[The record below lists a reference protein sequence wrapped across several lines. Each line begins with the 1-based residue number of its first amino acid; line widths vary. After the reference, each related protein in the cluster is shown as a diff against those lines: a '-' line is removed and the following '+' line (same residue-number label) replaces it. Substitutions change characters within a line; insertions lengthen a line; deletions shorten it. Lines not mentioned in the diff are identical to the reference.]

1 MPELVVSPDDEG
13 ERLDSYLASH
23 TEISRSA
30 LQRLVAE
37 GCVTVNG
44 SAVRPSHKV
53 KAEEVIRYSVPPP
66 KPTAIAGEELP
77 LDIVYEDDDLI
88 VINKPR
94 GMVVHPAPGAAS
106 GTLVNALIA
115 HCKLAAVGGVERP
128 GIVHRLDKDTSGLM
142 VVAKNDAAHHSLQKQ
157 IQARTAE
164 RKYLA
169 LVWGNPRFEQAV
181 VDAPIGR
188 HPVDRKKMAVIESPA
203 YRSRVA
209 VTDLRVLE
217 RFGPMTLMEAGLRT
231 GRTHQVRVHAAYAGH
246 PVVGDPVYSGSRR
259 VSRDGIPRLAGQSG
273 RKEFVTAVNRL
284 IDELHGQ
291 ALHAFSLSF
300 EHPRTG
306 KHLAFTAPMPEDME
320 SLVTFLRERC
330 GQ

>member
-1 MPELVVSPDDEG
+1 MPELVVSADEDG
-13 ERLDSYLASH
+13 ERLDSCLASR
-23 TEISRSA
+23 TQMSRSA
-30 LQRLVAE
+30 LQRLIE
-37 GCVTVNG
+37 DGCVTVNG
-44 SAVRPSHKV
+44 TSVRPSHKV
-53 KAEEVIRYSVPPP
+53 KAGETIWYSVPSP
-66 KPTAIAGEELP
+66 KPTTIAAEELP
-77 LDIVYEDDDLI
+77 LDIIYEDDDLI

-164 RKYLA
+164 RKYLV

-188 HPVDRKKMAVIESPA
+188 HPADRKKMAVIQSPA
-203 YRSRVA
+203 HRSRVA
-209 VTDLRVLE
+209 QTDFRVLE
-217 RFGPMTLMEAGLRT
+217 RFGPMTLMEAVLRT

-246 PVVGDPVYSGSRR
+246 PVVGDPVYSGHRR
-259 VSRDGIPRLAGQSG
+259 LESG
-273 RKEFVTAVNRL
+273 RKEFVEAANRL
-284 IDELHGQ
+284 IDVLPGQ
-291 ALHAFSLSF
+291 MLHAYSLIF
-300 EHPRTG
+300 EHPRTAEC
-306 KHLAFTAPMPEDME
+306 LSFAAPMPEEME
-320 SLVTFLRERC
+320 SLVAFLRERC
-330 GQ
+330 GE

>member
-13 ERLDSYLASH
+13 ERLDSYLASR

-30 LQRLVAE
+30 LQRLIEDA
-37 GCVTVNG
+37 CVTVNG
-44 SAVRPSHKV
+44 SQVRPSHKL
-53 KAEEVIRYSVPPP
+53 KAGEVIWYEVPPP
-66 KPTAIAGEELP
+66 KATDIAPEELP
-77 LDIVYEDDDLI
+77 LDIIYEDEDLI
-88 VINKPR
+88 VINKPK

-142 VVAKNDAAHHSLQKQ
+142 VVAKNDAAHQSLQKQ

-164 RKYLA
+164 RKYLV

-188 HPVDRKKMAVIESPA
+188 HPIDRKKMAVIESA
-203 YRSRVA
+203 AHKSRVA
-209 VTDLRVLE
+209 LTDLRVLE
-217 RFGPMTLMEAGLRT
+217 RFGPMTLIEAGLRT

-246 PVVGDPVYSGSRR
+246 PVVGDPVYSGNRR
-259 VSRDGIPRLAGQSG
+259 LQSG
-273 RKEFVTAVNRL
+273 RREFVMAVNRL
-284 IDELHGQ
+284 IDNLHGQ
-291 ALHAFSLSF
+291 ALHAYSLSF
-300 EHPRTG
+300 KHPRTG
-306 KHLAFTAPMPEDME
+306 KQMVFTAPMPEEME
-320 SLVTFLRERC
+320 SLVTYLRERC

>member
-1 MPELVVSPDDEG
+1 MPELVVSPADEG

-23 TEISRSA
+23 SRISRSA
-30 LQRLVAE
+30 LQRLIE
-37 GCVTVNG
+37 DGCVTVNG
-44 SAVRPSHKV
+44 STVRPSHKV
-53 KAEEVIRYSVPPP
+53 KPGDMIWYSVPPP
-66 KPTAIAGEELP
+66 KPADIIAEELP
-77 LDIVYEDDDLI
+77 LDIVYEDDDFL
-88 VINKPR
+88 VINKPK

-128 GIVHRLDKDTSGLM
+128 GIVHRLDKDTSGLI

-169 LVWGNPRFEQAV
+169 LVWGNPRFELAV

-209 VTDLRVLE
+209 LTDLRVLE
-217 RFGPMTLMEAGLRT
+217 RFGPMTLIEAGLRT

-246 PVVGDPVYSGSRR
+246 PIVGDPVYSGGRR
-259 VSRDGIPRLAGQSG
+259 LKVG
-273 RKEFVTAVNRL
+273 RREFMADVNRL

-291 ALHAFSLSF
+291 ALHAYSLSF

-306 KHLAFTAPMPEDME
+306 EQMAFTAPMPEEME
-320 SLVTFLRERC
+320 SLVTYLRERC

>member
-13 ERLDSYLASH
+13 ERLDSYLASR
-23 TEISRSA
+23 TGISRSA
-30 LQRLVAE
+30 LQRLAAD

-44 SAVRPSHKV
+44 DSVRPSHKV
-53 KAEEVIRYSVPPP
+53 KSGEVIWYSVPPP
-66 KPTAIAGEELP
+66 TPSHITGEELP
-77 LDIVYEDDDLI
+77 LDIIYEDNDLI
-88 VINKPR
+88 VINKPK
-94 GMVVHPAPGAAS
+94 GMIVHPAPGSAS

-209 VTDLRVLE
+209 TTDLRVLE
-217 RFGPMTLMEAGLRT
+217 RFGPMTLLEAGLRT

-246 PVVGDPVYSGSRR
+246 PIIGDPVYSGNRR
-259 VSRDGIPRLAGQSG
+259 LHSG
-273 RKEFVTAVNRL
+273 PKEFVAGVNQL
-284 IDELHGQ
+284 IDHLGGQ
-291 ALHAFSLSF
+291 ALHAYSLSF

-306 KHLAFTAPMPEDME
+306 KPMTFTAPMPEEME
-320 SLVTFLRERC
+320 SLVTYLRERC

>member
-1 MPELVVSPDDEG
+1 MPELVALPDDEG

-30 LQRLVAE
+30 LQRLIEE

-44 SAVRPSHKV
+44 SQVRPSHKV
-53 KAEEVIRYSVPPP
+53 KAGETIWYSVPPP
-66 KPTAIAGEELP
+66 KPTDIAAEELP
-77 LDIVYEDDDLI
+77 LDIIYEDDDLV
-88 VINKPR
+88 VINKPK

-106 GTLVNALIA
+106 GTLVNALVA

-142 VVAKNDAAHHSLQKQ
+142 VVAKNDAAHQSLQKQ

-181 VDAPIGR
+181 VDAPMGR

-209 VTDLRVLE
+209 MTDLRVLE

-246 PVVGDPVYSGSRR
+246 PIVGDPVYSGNRR
-259 VSRDGIPRLAGQSG
+259 LQTG
-273 RKEFVTAVNRL
+273 RREFMAAVNRL
-284 IDELHGQ
+284 IEELHGQ
-291 ALHAFSLSF
+291 ALHAYSLSF

-306 KHLAFTAPMPEDME
+306 EHLAFTAPMPEEME
-320 SLVTFLRERC
+320 SLVTYLRERC